1 MTKQSR
7 PFVAY
12 PLESAVTT
20 TLPWFRQAL
29 LSWFDLQGRSFPWR
43 EPGRSSYE
51 ILVAEILLQR
61 TTAAKVAQA
70 YNVFLA
76 RYPSWSTLA
85 HTTSEDLQECL
96 KPLGLWLQKAQVFQS
111 LAHAIEERGGLLPA
125 SRSELERLPGIGQ
138 YIANAALLTLYNQPE
153 PLIDVNMARVLER
166 FFGPRKLA
174 DIRYDPYLQT
184 LARRVVNTE
193 NSLRVNWAVLDLGA
207 LVCKNGTPLCLQC
220 PLKAKC
226 KFYKQSTL
234 RQVELP
240 ITRVAEATT
249 VYEVASSEGVCTSVT
264 PDSAEIVSSPC
275 SDLELTMDETSV
287 VDVPPVSE

>member
-7 PFVAY
+7 I
-12 PLESAVTT
+12 
-20 TLPWFRQAL
+20 LPEYDLDFEIVSRIPWLRTKLLAWF
-29 LSWFDLQGRSFPWR
+29 SMHGRSFPWR
-43 EPGRSSYE
+43 EQGRTAYE

-61 TTAAKVAQA
+61 TTAAKIAQV
-70 YNVFLA
+70 YNTFLD

-85 HTTSEDLQECL
+85 HASFEDLQEYL
-96 KPLGLWLQKAQVFQS
+96 KPLGLWLQKAQAFQS
-111 LAHAIEERGGLLPA
+111 LATAIEKRGGSLPA

-240 ITRVAEATT
+240 IVRVAEATT
-249 VYEVASSEGVCTSVT
+249 VYEVASSEGVCPSVT

-275 SDLELTMDETSV
+275 SNLESTIDDISM
-287 VDVPPVSE
+287 VDAPPVSE

>member
-1 MTKQSR
+1 MH
-7 PFVAY
+7 
-12 PLESAVTT
+12 
-20 TLPWFRQAL
+20 
-29 LSWFDLQGRSFPWR
+29 GRSFPWR
-43 EPGRSSYE
+43 EQGRTAYE

-70 YNVFLA
+70 YHAFLD
-76 RYPSWSTLA
+76 RYPSWSMLA
-85 HTTSEDLQECL
+85 HASFEYLQGYL
-96 KPLGLWLQKAQVFQS
+96 RPLGLWLQKAQAFQS
-111 LAHAIEERGGLLPA
+111 LATAVEERGGSLPA

-184 LARRVVNTE
+184 LARRIVNTE
-193 NSLRVNWAVLDLGA
+193 KTLQVNWGVLDLGA

-234 RQVELP
+234 RQVERP
-240 ITRVAEATT
+240 IARVAEATT
-249 VYEVASSEGVCTSVT
+249 VYEVASSEGVCTFRASE
-264 PDSAEIVSSPC
+264 SAEIVSSPY
-275 SDLELTMDETSV
+275 SDLELSMNDTPMFDAPS
-287 VDVPPVSE
+287 VSE